1 MTRQQDE
8 IKAVLNLIDAIFY
21 GDAGHRL
28 GTPSVE
34 LVVNCQLG
42 ILWRTEFQAFLSW
55 FSRNHLLRDPLRDR
69 SKPIAGILSVLRD
82 GAAAPQL
89 IGDAALLC

>member
-1 MTRQQDE
+1 MQSSTVTR
-8 IKAVLNLIDAIFY
+8 AI
-21 GDAGHRL
+21 GSALHL
-28 GTPSVE
+28 VE

-42 ILWRTEFQAFLSW
+42 ILWRTEIQAFLSW
-55 FSRNHLLRDPLRDR
+55 FSRNRLLRGLLRDR
-69 SKPIAGILSVLRD
+69 SKPIAWILSVLRD